1 MVRRW
6 SHYSIRQRETLF
18 ELDRQLGLG
27 SVPRNWRI
35 SPARL
40 DITQHQ
46 PDELG
51 GGLFTGKVAA
61 HPYRL
66 ADLRVKALDGISG
79 VEDFAQVR
87 CEGEERCHLLP
98 IAPPA
103 LGNRWIFL
111 PPGAAVKILQPLAR
125 HRGRL
130 GLVDWFE

>member
-6 SHYSIRQRETLF
+6 SHYSIRQREALF

-35 SPARL
+35 FPARL
-40 DITQHQ
+40 HITQHQ

-66 ADLRVKALDGISG
+66 ADLSVKALDGTGG
-79 VEDFAQVR
+79 VEDFAQFR
-87 CEGEERCHLLP
+87 CACAPCNANSSSPEKADSLKLCGERVALL
-98 IAPPA
+98 
-103 LGNRWIFL
+103 
-111 PPGAAVKILQPLAR
+111 
-125 HRGRL
+125 
-130 GLVDWFE
+130 